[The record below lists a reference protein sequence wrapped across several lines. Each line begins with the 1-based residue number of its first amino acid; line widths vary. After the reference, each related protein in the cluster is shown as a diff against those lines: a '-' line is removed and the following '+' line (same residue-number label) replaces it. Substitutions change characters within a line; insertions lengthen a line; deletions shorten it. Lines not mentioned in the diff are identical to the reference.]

1 MMPDL
6 TVILVHGTWGRGF
19 FGQKPLAPWCRD
31 DSVFVRTF
39 KSALEARGIYAT
51 VLPLN
56 WSGDNSVFE
65 RATAANGLKSLID
78 SAVSPGEPL
87 LLVAHSHGG
96 NVALQA
102 IAKLNDLSNV
112 HVCTLATP
120 FFRLYETE
128 RQLPDTLLVLSF
140 IFSLPLL
147 PLFLAIPTYFLASV
161 QIASRQLA
169 NLANFILINVIVAI
183 TVGAAYGLGFFLNS
197 ILINPYPKIRPPS
210 LWQQKPAL
218 LSEAT
223 SANALVLGDRLLVLR
238 GIDDEASLTLAVG
251 AATNRLM
258 RVAYA
263 LLMRRVL
270 WGLIIAYVV
279 FFFAG
284 WSNSYLSN
292 LVGATMFLAALALF
306 LPGFVRTVFG
316 RELAFGAFRC
326 DAAYDSVPDSC
337 RSLVKTFQNSADDN
351 RLFHSLHQNPN
362 VPQTIANWISEKVG
376 ATVKVI
382 QNV

>member
-1 MMPDL
+1 MMPTL
-6 TVILVHGTWGRGF
+6 KVILVHGTWGRGVF
-19 FGQKPLAPWCRD
+19 RRKPLAPWCRD
-31 DSVFVRTF
+31 DSVFVRALQ
-39 KSALEARGIYAT
+39 SALEARGVHPT
-51 VLPLN
+51 VLPFN

-65 RATAANGLKSLID
+65 RAAAANDLQSFID
-78 SAVSPGEPL
+78 SSIPPSERL
-87 LLVAHSHGG
+87 LLIAHSHGG

-102 IAKLNDLSNV
+102 ITKLDDSSNV

-128 RQLPDTLLVLSF
+128 RRLPDTLFVLSF

-161 QIASRQLA
+161 QIASRQLT
-169 NLANFILINVIVAI
+169 NLANFILINAIVAI
-183 TVGAAYGLGFFLNS
+183 TAGAAYGLGFFLNS

-223 SANALVLGDRLLVLR
+223 SANASVLGDRLLVLR
-238 GIDDEASLTLAVG
+238 GVDDEASLTLAVG

-263 LLMRRVL
+263 LLMRRVM

-284 WSNSYLSN
+284 WSKTYILN
-292 LVGATMFLAALALF
+292 LIGATMFLAAFALF
-306 LPGFVRTVFG
+306 LPGFIRTVFG

-326 DAAYDSVPDSC
+326 DAAHDSVPDSC
-337 RSLVKTFQNSADDN
+337 GSLVKTFQNSADDN
-351 RLFHSLHQNPN
+351 RLFHSLHQNPK
-362 VPQTIANWISEKVG
+362 VPQTIASWISEKE
-376 ATVKVI
+376 TMR
-382 QNV
+382 